1 MSVEMA
7 DIRAGLAT
15 NLKTVS
21 GSRQVLTYPTD
32 NQLPPALIVVGFDS
46 VTRIGFG
53 KPGSNRG
60 SYEIP
65 FVIQGVAGKPTVK
78 SAHIVLDKWLSP
90 FAAENVWAAIEYD
103 PTLGGKVSSL
113 SVTSCDGYQEILL
126 PGGVYMLGSTWHVTI
141 EL

>member
-1 MSVEMA
+1 MA

-32 NQLPPALIVVGFDS
+32 NQLPPSLIVVGFDS

-53 KPGSNRG
+53 KPGSSRG

-78 SAHIVLDKWLSP
+78 SAHIVLDRWLSP
-90 FAAENVWAAIEYD
+90 FAAENVWAAIESD

-113 SVTSCDGYQEILL
+113 SVTSNDGYQEILL
-126 PGGVYMLGSTWHVTI
+126 PGGVYMLGSTWHVNI

>member
-1 MSVEMA
+1 MA

-21 GSRQVLTYPTD
+21 GSRQVLAYPTD
-32 NQLPPALIVVGFDS
+32 NQLPPSLIVVGFDS
-46 VTRIGFG
+46 IERTGFG
-53 KPGSNRG
+53 NPGSGRG

-78 SAHIVLDKWLSP
+78 SAHIVLDRWISP
-90 FAAENVWAAIEYD
+90 LASENVWAAIEHD
-103 PTLGGKVSSL
+103 TTLGGKVSSL
-113 SVTSCDGYQEILL
+113 YVTSCDGYQEILL
-126 PGGVYMLGSTWHVTI
+126 PGGVYMLGTTWHVNI